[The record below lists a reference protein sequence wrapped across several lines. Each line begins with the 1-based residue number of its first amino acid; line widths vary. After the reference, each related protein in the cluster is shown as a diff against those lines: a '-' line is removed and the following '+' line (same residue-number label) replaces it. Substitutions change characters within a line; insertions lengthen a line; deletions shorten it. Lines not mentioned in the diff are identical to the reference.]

1 MSEIVKWSGAG
12 GISFFAK
19 PSEIRGF
26 KDLNITATAE
36 TEDSTSDGEK
46 FIKKKN
52 KGSYVIQLT
61 AVLNAALKV
70 DVKKVATAITES
82 ARCADTGYFYV
93 GNSKLFPS
101 SFMATE
107 AKISN
112 IRMTGSGVWTYC
124 EVTWTLKQCSKYS
137 GSSSS
142 SGGGGTSK
150 AATTVTKVKQAVETV
165 AKKALEVAKTTA
177 TTVLQNAQTAV
188 KKAFNTT
195 SSAKTQSAKIL
206 ADANTKKTTTSST
219 TTAKKVTLLES
230 ASVKPIA
237 R

>member
-70 DVKKVATAITES
+70 DVKKVATAITEA

-101 SFMATE
+101 TFMATE

-124 EVTWTLKQCSKYS
+124 EVTWTLKQCSKYG
-137 GSSSS
+137 GSASSS
-142 SGGGGTSK
+142 SGGSSGTNK
-150 AATTVTKVKQAVETV
+150 VVAAVKQTINTVVQKVTETKQKV
-165 AKKALEVAKTTA
+165 ATASSMLQNVQAAAKK
-177 TTVLQNAQTAV
+177 VLG
-188 KKAFNTT
+188 TT
-195 SSAKTQSAKIL
+195 SAAKAQSASVL
-206 ADANTKKTTTSST
+206 ADANKKKTTASST
-219 TTAKKVTLLES
+219 ATAKKITVLKTG
-230 ASVKPIA
+230 VKLFTK
-237 R
+237 

>member
-52 KGSYVIQLT
+52 KGSYAIQIT
-61 AVLNAALKV
+61 SVLNAALKV
-70 DVKKVATAITES
+70 DVKKVATAITEA

-112 IRMTGSGVWTYC
+112 IRMTGSGVWIYC
-124 EVTWTLKQCSKYS
+124 EVTWTLKQCSKYG
-137 GSSSS
+137 GSTSSS
-142 SGGGGTSK
+142 SGGSSGTSK
-150 AATTVTKVKQAVETV
+150 AVAAVKQTINAVVQKVTETKQAASSMLQNIQAA
-165 AKKALEVAKTTA
+165 AKKALG
-177 TTVLQNAQTAV
+177 
-188 KKAFNTT
+188 TT
-195 SSAKTQSAKIL
+195 SAAKKQSASVL
-206 ADANTKKTTTSST
+206 ADANKKKTTANST
-219 TTAKKVTLLES
+219 ATAKKITVLKTGI
-230 ASVKPIA
+230 KQFTK
-237 R
+237 